1 MKEKYLYI
9 FLLLIITSF
18 SAQAQTAKN
27 SGVADQVKT
36 ENTLDKVQ
44 IYPNPVTSGKIYI
57 NAETNSVKAIELY
70 DMLGKRILTTEMNGY
85 QKELNVANL
94 KAGVYILKLSEKNNS
109 ITRKIVIK

>member
-9 FLLLIITSF
+9 FLLLIATSF

-85 QKELNVANL
+85 QKELNVSNL

>member
-85 QKELNVANL
+85 QKELNVSNL

>member
-9 FLLLIITSF
+9 LLMLIVTSF

-27 SGVADQVKT
+27 NGVADQVKT

-85 QKELNVANL
+85 QKELNVSNL
-94 KAGVYILKLSEKNNS
+94 KAGVYILKLSERNNS

>member
-18 SAQAQTAKN
+18 SVQAQTAKN

-85 QKELNVANL
+85 QKELNVSNL
-94 KAGVYILKLSEKNNS
+94 KAGVYILKLSERNNS

>member
-9 FLLLIITSF
+9 LLMLIITSF

>member
-57 NAETNSVKAIELY
+57 NAENTSTKTIELY
-70 DMLGKRILTTEMNGY
+70 DMLGKRIVFTEMNGY
-85 QKELNVANL
+85 QKELNVSNL

>member
-44 IYPNPVTSGKIYI
+44 IYPNPVTSGRIYI

-85 QKELNVANL
+85 QKELNVSNL